1 MIRIY
6 WLLKRTNFLL
16 FSIYYINY
24 DKALEL
30 AMLLNNKIVES
41 STKEKIV
48 EIGGEGSGS
57 ANTETQI
64 PFIDKI

>member
-1 MIRIY
+1 MF
-6 WLLKRTNFLL
+6 N
-16 FSIYYINY
+16 IYYINY

-30 AMLLNNKIVES
+30 AMLLDNKIVES